1 MKSKVV
7 LLFMGGLLILLS
19 ACHTSTVVSNRLIQ
33 KRKYTSGWFL
43 NKQGRKGSG
52 QDQANALTEKKEQK
66 KGYDVSTLIPTEIQK
81 VESEEQPT
89 YISETE
95 LAEELHVSVTDN
107 PVMEYKAERVEEAPS
122 KEVIEDEKVEEAT
135 VDKGPVN
142 KPAVISFVLF
152 IAAIMFLVVG
162 GIELVASEFYVV
174 FLLGLI
180 FLVASLVISILALT
194 KYGNKRRYRALAW
207 VPAYTV
213 AIFLF
218 VSLISIII
226 WIAGGGGM
234 TYKLG

>member
-1 MKSKVV
+1 M
-7 LLFMGGLLILLS
+7 ILLS
-19 ACHTSTVVSNRLIQ
+19 ACHTSNVVSDRLIQ

-43 NKQGRKGSG
+43 NKQGHKGSG
-52 QDQANALTEKKEQK
+52 QDQANASTEKKEQK
-66 KGYDVSTLIPTEIQK
+66 KGYDVSTLISTEIQK

-89 YISETE
+89 YNSETE
-95 LAEELHVSVTDN
+95 LAEELHVSVADN
-107 PVMEYKAERVEEAPS
+107 PVMEYEADRVEEAPC
-122 KEVIEDEKVEEAT
+122 KEAIDDEKVEEAT

-142 KPAVISFVLF
+142 KPAVISFIMF

-207 VPAYTV
+207 VPTYTV

-218 VSLISIII
+218 VTLIVTVV
-226 WIAGGGGM
+226 WIASGGGF
-234 TYKLG
+234 TYKMG